1 MEAKFSQRVKDVLTF
16 SREEAL
22 RLGNDYIGVEHLILG
37 ILREGEGLAVQI
49 LNYLGVDLQ
58 DYRKMIER
66 SINTEAKPGT
76 KKLENLPLIK
86 QAERALK
93 LTYLE
98 AKLFN
103 SELIGTEH
111 LLLAI
116 LKDEDNIV
124 TRTFSQYGVDYE
136 SVKEELQA
144 IMTSNDP
151 EQGDESQD
159 DSTPRAEFPG
169 SSMDDE
175 FEEGRGMG
183 KQGARKPGE
192 TKSKTPVLDNF
203 GRDLTRAAEEN
214 RLDPIVGREKELERI
229 AQILSR
235 RKKNNPILIGE
246 PGVGKSAIAE
256 GLAIRIV
263 ERKVSRALFNKRI
276 ITLDLASLVAGT
288 KYRGQFEE
296 RMKAVL

>member
-1 MEAKFSQRVKDVLTF
+1 
-16 SREEAL
+16 
-22 RLGNDYIGVEHLILG
+22 RLNNSYIGLEHLILG
-37 ILREGEGLAVQI
+37 MIREGEGMAIQI
-49 LNYLGVDLQ
+49 LKYFGVDLNELRRIL
-58 DYRKMIER
+58 DAAVRNSEESR
-66 SINTEAKPGT
+66 
-76 KKLENLPLIK
+76 KKLENIPLIK

-93 LTYLE
+93 ITYLE

-103 SELIGTEH
+103 SEVIGTEH

-124 TRTFSQYGVDYE
+124 TKNFNKRGIDYAA
-136 SVKEELQA
+136 VKEEVKALT
-144 IMTSNDP
+144 MRNDDKYLDP
-151 EQGDESQD
+151 KSEMHQD
-159 DSTPRAEFPG
+159 PAE
-169 SSMDDE
+169 DE
-175 FEEGRGMG
+175 FEDSGKGGFGGGM
-183 KQGARKPGE
+183 KKPSD

-203 GRDLTRAAEEN
+203 GRDLTLAAEEN
-214 RLDPIVGREKELERI
+214 RLDPIVGRDKELERV
-229 AQILSR
+229 AQVLCR

-263 ERKVSRALFNKRI
+263 ARKVSRALFNKRI

-296 RMKAVL
+296 RMKAVLNELEKNPDIIMFIDEIHTIVGAG